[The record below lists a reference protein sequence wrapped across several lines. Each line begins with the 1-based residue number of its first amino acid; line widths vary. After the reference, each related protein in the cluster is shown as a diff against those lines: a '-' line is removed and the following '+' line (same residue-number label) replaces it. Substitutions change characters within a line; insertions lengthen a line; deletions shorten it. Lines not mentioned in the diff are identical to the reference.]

1 MKERITLGN
10 ILRRNKMKEI
20 NIEELKEEKQL
31 LEHFHKLAQKIEKNA
46 KGEKLLTA
54 LP

>member
-20 NIEELKEEKQL
+20 NIEELKEESK
-31 LEHFHKLAQKIEKNA
+31 KIESSN
-46 KGEKLLTA
+46 
-54 LP
+54 